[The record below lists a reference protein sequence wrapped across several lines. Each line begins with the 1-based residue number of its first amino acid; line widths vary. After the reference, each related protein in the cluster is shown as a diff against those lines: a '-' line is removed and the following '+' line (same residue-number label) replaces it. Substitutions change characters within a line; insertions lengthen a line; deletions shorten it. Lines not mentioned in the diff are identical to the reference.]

1 MFLKNYHWFRDD
13 SWHIPNILGNMG
25 PSSALF
31 ENNRL
36 LLYVNATLA
45 PGTSVAGLL
54 DLPGGTMEASDVKV
68 IEERDTLMED
78 GAQESSEMD
87 SGEF

>member
-13 SWHIPNILGNMG
+13 SWHIRNILGNMG

-54 DLPGGTMEASDVKV
+54 DLPGGTMEASDVKE

-78 GAQESSEMD
+78 GAQESSEMV